1 MNREIFKVDFN
12 GVVWSTYG
20 GCDKIVLCCQT
31 LLFRRKVVS
40 MRSTQGAQTAL
51 LLPHES
57 ASQAKRD
64 GGRNFF
70 ANHRVWKLSFSLASL
85 LLL

>member
-1 MNREIFKVDFN
+1 MNHEFFKVDFK

-40 MRSTQGAQTAL
+40 MRSAQGAQTAL
-51 LLPHES
+51 LLPHEN

-70 ANHRVWKLSFSLASL
+70 ASHQVWKPSFALASL
-85 LLL
+85 PL